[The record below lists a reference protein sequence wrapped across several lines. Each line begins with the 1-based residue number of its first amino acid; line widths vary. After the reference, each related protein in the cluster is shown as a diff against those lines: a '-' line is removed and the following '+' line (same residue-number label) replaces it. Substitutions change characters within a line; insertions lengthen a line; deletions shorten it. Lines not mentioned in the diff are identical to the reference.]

1 MSTKNVNIKTK
12 VGKKTSAP
20 RSGTSIIRSPNFQ
33 KTYGTRVL
41 VTRTEYD
48 FRAVLANEK
57 LVSDRGEE
65 VFIGESLVILTPL
78 AAKELNKQLNVL
90 IEDWEKENGTIKKR
104 PSASIYSE
112 QSLSP

>member
-1 MSTKNVNIKTK
+1 MNTKKANIKTK
-12 VGKKTSAP
+12 VGKKAGAP
-20 RSGTSIIRSPNFQ
+20 RSRTSIIRSPNFQ

-48 FRAVLANEK
+48 FRAILANEK

-65 VFIGESLVILTPL
+65 VFVGESLVILTPL
-78 AAKELNKQLNVL
+78 AAKELNKQLSAL
-90 IEDWEKENGTIKKR
+90 IEDWEKEYGMIKKR
-104 PSASIYSE
+104 PSNSIYSE

>member
-1 MSTKNVNIKTK
+1 MSTKKVNTKTK
-12 VGKKTSAP
+12 VGKNAGAP
-20 RSGTSIIRSPNFQ
+20 RSRTSIIRSPNFQ

-57 LVSDRGEE
+57 MVSDRGQE
-65 VFIGESLVILTPL
+65 VFIGEALVILTPL

-90 IEDWEKENGTIKKR
+90 IEEWEKEYGTIKKR
-104 PSASIYSE
+104 PSESMYSE